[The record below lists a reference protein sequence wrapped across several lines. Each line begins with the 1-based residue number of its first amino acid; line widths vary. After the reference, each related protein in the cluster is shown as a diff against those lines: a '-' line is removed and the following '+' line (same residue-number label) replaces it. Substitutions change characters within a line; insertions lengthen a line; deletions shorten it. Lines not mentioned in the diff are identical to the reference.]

1 LLVRLVYQI
10 DGMRFAEP
18 RSVAENRSS
27 HSLSCYPD
35 DLAADSVFS
44 HETVCFFLHLRQLYG
59 AQSEWRIR
67 HEQRRRPVDA
77 SRAQLQRGS
86 EKKSVRSLDET
97 VSTTVDRYAECAK
110 TYAVSHFAE
119 VGLPKIS

>member
-1 LLVRLVYQI
+1 MVRNRN
-10 DGMRFAEP
+10 GEFAM
-18 RSVAENRSS
+18 SS
-27 HSLSCYPD
+27 
-35 DLAADSVFS
+35 
-44 HETVCFFLHLRQLYG
+44 
-59 AQSEWRIR
+59 
-67 HEQRRRPVDA
+67 RRRPVDA